1 MRWFIAALAMLVL
14 VLQYRIWMSPD
25 GAREVM
31 RLERAVAAQ
40 ADENQ
45 QLETRNQQ
53 LAAEVRDL
61 KQGLDAVEERARSD
75 LGLVAPNETYFQ
87 VVPPEDA
94 AGAAGEG
101 GKADGDAEPAASG
114 ATALAASAR

>member
-1 MRWFIAALAMLVL
+1 MRWFIAVLAVLVL

-31 RLERAVAAQ
+31 RLEQAVAAQ
-40 ADENQ
+40 AEENQ
-45 QLETRNQQ
+45 QLEMRNQQ

-87 VVPPEDA
+87 VVPPEGA
-94 AGAAGEG
+94 AGADGEAN
-101 GKADGDAEPAASG
+101 GKTDEEPAVSG